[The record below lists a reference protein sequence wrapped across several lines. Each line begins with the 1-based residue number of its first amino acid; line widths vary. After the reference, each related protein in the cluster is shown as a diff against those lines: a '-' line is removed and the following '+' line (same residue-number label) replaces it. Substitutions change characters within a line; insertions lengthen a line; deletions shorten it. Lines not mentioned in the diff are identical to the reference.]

1 MLKIFNFLKKET
13 GEVKLVT
20 MRERFEAAQ
29 SEINA
34 VLADMAE
41 MPAITVDAYARRIE
55 IAAPEHFAD
64 EALALPAPQPE
75 PEPEVESTSSDED
88 PTDVKAD
95 NAASNDDAEAK
106 GAQSEKPAT

>member
-1 MLKIFNFLKKET
+1 
-13 GEVKLVT
+13 

-41 MPAITVDAYARRIE
+41 MPALTVDANARRIE

-64 EALALPAPQPE
+64 EALALPAPE
-75 PEPEVESTSSDED
+75 PEPEVESTSSDQE
-88 PTDVKAD
+88 PADVKAED
-95 NAASNDDAEAK
+95 AAANEDAEAK
-106 GAQSEKPAT
+106 DAQSAKPAA

>member
-41 MPAITVDAYARRIE
+41 MPAITVDAHARRIE

-64 EALALPAPQPE
+64 EALALPAPE
-75 PEPEVESTSSDED
+75 PEPEVESTSSDEE

-106 GAQSEKPAT
+106 DAQNEKPAT

>member
-41 MPAITVDAYARRIE
+41 MPAITVDAHARRIE

-64 EALALPAPQPE
+64 EALALPAP
-75 PEPEVESTSSDED
+75 EPEVESTSSDEE

-106 GAQSEKPAT
+106 DAQSEKPAI